1 MKKMR
6 PNLDAQYWDS
16 VSDNIQRYHLEQN
29 ISVYKRDEHIKII
42 KKWSGGLKG
51 KRILK
56 TDLFEEAFGED
67 SFLPWLLSQGAL
79 VAGMDISSKIAY
91 KAYSRVNQSDVY
103 FGNCVCSDI
112 RQCAF
117 KDNVFDII
125 VSNSTLDNLTLDN
138 VPLSLAELRRILKP
152 SGILI
157 LTLDNADNPFYAL
170 GYFLAKKWRTQAY
183 YQDRCY
189 SLRESQFVACQAG
202 FKVLETTAIVHIPT
216 PFNKLALW
224 CKARGGPLMERF
236 IRRLIV
242 LFSFQEHLSS
252 RYRTGWFLA
261 LKLGKV

>member
-1 MKKMR
+1 MDKMR
-6 PNLDAQYWDS
+6 PKLDANYWDS
-16 VSDNIQRYHLEQN
+16 ISDNMQGYHLEQN
-29 ISVYKRDEHIKII
+29 ISIYKRDEHIKII

-51 KRILK
+51 KRVLK

-67 SFLPWLLSQGAL
+67 SFLPWLLSQGA
-79 VAGMDISSKIAY
+79 VVTGMDISSKIAY
-91 KAYSRVNQSDVY
+91 KAYSRVNQSNAY
-103 FGNCVCSDI
+103 FKNCVGSDI

-117 KDNVFDII
+117 KDNVFDVI
-125 VSNSTLDNLTLDN
+125 VSNSTLDNLALNT

-157 LTLDNADNPFYAL
+157 LTLDNACNPFYAL
-170 GYFLAKKWRTQAY
+170 GYFFAKIWRMQAY

-224 CKARGGPLMERF
+224 CKARGSRLMERL

-242 LFSFQEHLSS
+242 LFSFQEHFNS

-261 LKLGKV
+261 LKLAKV